1 MTLAKLRSV
10 VKVINDLKKHGK
22 KAKNKNKKTP
32 IKRSKSLPD
41 TKSPKRVIKKAVA
54 KKSAKVV
61 KRSGALKLK
70 NKNSKSVLKKRKM
83 TDRSKSKPQKSKK

>member
-61 KRSGALKLK
+61 KRSGTLK